1 MRYVFGF
8 ICVLALGVMGC
19 SEAAGTGGSA
29 GDGGAGG
36 LGGAGGAGGQGGS
49 GQNNLELE
57 AFLDAYVYERMADDD
72 PGVAVALIGPGGVVE
87 VEKSYGM
94 ADVEQAMP
102 VDSHTIFDLASVSKQ
117 FTAAVIMVLYEDGM
131 VSPDDLVADAFPEGP
146 PEWASMT
153 VHHLLTHQSGLSD
166 FRNDEIVAVSRGWDN
181 DDVLEYLLETPL
193 EFPPGD
199 RYEYSNSGFVM
210 LAILLERAA
219 GEPFEEL
226 VRDHI
231 FEPLG
236 MDDSQ
241 LSENT
246 PPDVANL
253 ARAYIL
259 GAPYE
264 YSAHVMGSTNQFSS
278 LADMIK
284 WELAL
289 RSGTLLSPDTA
300 ALMFTRHITYAGDC
314 GYGYG
319 WVICNYADGVYQG
332 HNGREFAFRTLI
344 EREPELDVTVIML
357 SNGSYEWAYELGP
370 AVRGFYRTLTPDR
383 NAAQGRGHA
392 PPLEHPAFR

>member
-1 MRYVFGF
+1 MRYLLHLVFA
-8 ICVLALGVMGC
+8 LALAAMGC
-19 SEAAGTGGSA
+19 SETSGTGGTA
-29 GDGGAGG
+29 GEVGAGGDGGVGGDVGAAGV
-36 LGGAGGAGGQGGS
+36 GGEGGS
-49 GQNNLELE
+49 AQNNPELE
-57 AFLDAYVYERMADDD
+57 AFLDDYVYERMTDDD
-72 PGVAVALIGPGGVVE
+72 PGVAVALIGPGE
-87 VEKSYGM
+87 VAEVAKSYGM

-102 VDSHTIFDLASVSKQ
+102 IDSHTIFDLASLSKQ
-117 FTAAVIMVLYEDGM
+117 FTAASIMLLYEEGV

-166 FRNDEIVAVSRGWDN
+166 FRNDEIVGVSRGWHN

-210 LAILLERAA
+210 LAILLERAT
-219 GEPFEEL
+219 GEPFEDF
-226 VRDHI
+226 VREHI

-236 MDDSQ
+236 MNDSQ

-246 PPDVANL
+246 PPDVPNL
-253 ARAYIL
+253 AQAYIL

-264 YSAHVMGSTNQFSS
+264 YSAHVMGSTHQFSS

-289 RSGTLLSPDTA
+289 RNGTLLSPDSA
-300 ALMFTRHITYAGDC
+300 ALMFTSHVVYAGDC

-332 HNGREFAFRTLI
+332 HNGSDFAYRTLI
-344 EREPELDVTVIML
+344 EREPESDVTIIML
-357 SNGSYEWAYELGP
+357 SNGSYNEWVYALGP
-370 AVRGFYRTLTPDR
+370 ALRDFYRTLPTSD
-383 NAAQGRGHA
+383 
-392 PPLEHPAFR
+392 